1 MECHQG
7 NCLSISI
14 FGVAFN
20 CKLYETSCV
29 KTQKKVIPGN
39 NKDQKTHELVL
50 NSQTAKVPLLKVA
63 FYLI

>member
-1 MECHQG
+1 MNQ

-14 FGVAFN
+14 CGVSFN
-20 CKLYETSCV
+20 CNLYESSCV

-50 NSQTAKVPLLKVA
+50 NFLSIFISHKTSHEE
-63 FYLI
+63 